1 MQVLVLNSGSSS
13 IKYRLFDDGGGAV
26 DPGGTGPGGLTLLAR
41 GLVERIGESTST
53 AAQTVVA
60 ADGGETEDAE
70 DRLRIADHA
79 EGFRWIVDR
88 LESSGLAND
97 LGAIGH
103 RVVHGG
109 EEFSAPTVIDEA
121 VIARIQAQ
129 IPLAPLHNPAN
140 LTGIEVAREL
150 RPELTNVAVFDT
162 AFHATLPPAAYR
174 YAVPERL
181 LTEQGVR
188 RYGFHGT
195 SHAYVARR
203 AAAALGRAEEACKL
217 VTLHLGNG
225 ASAAAVD
232 GGRSVETSM
241 GLSPLEGLVMGTR
254 SGDLDPAVIFH
265 LIREAGMSPDEVEQ
279 VLNRESGLLGLCGDN
294 DLRTIEDRA
303 AAGDEAAQLA
313 LDVYVHRIRKYL
325 GAYAAVLGRLDAVVF
340 TAGVGENSD
349 TLRAAICADLEVLG
363 VRLDPSRNDGVRAS
377 KAPGGVAAVHTDDSE
392 VAVLVVATDEE
403 REIAEQTLAAL
414 HA

>member
-13 IKYRLFDDGGGAV
+13 IKYRLFDDA
-26 DPGGTGPGGLTLLAR
+26 DDGLRLAAR
-41 GLVERIGESTST
+41 GLVERIGEDTGH
-53 AAQTVVA
+53 AEQVVVA
-60 ADGGETEDAE
+60 PDGTTATTEDAAPV
-70 DRLRIADHA
+70 RDHA
-79 EGFRWIVDR
+79 AGFRWIVAQ
-88 LESSGLAND
+88 LEAAGLADD
-97 LGAIGH
+97 LIAIGH

-109 EEFSAPTVIDEA
+109 AEFTAPTVIDDA
-121 VIARIQAQ
+121 VLARIEAQ

-150 RPELTNVAVFDT
+150 KPELVNVAVFDT
-162 AFHATLPPAAYR
+162 AFHATLPPSAYH
-174 YAVPERL
+174 YAVPEAL
-181 LTEQGVR
+181 LEDYGVR

-203 AAAALGRAEEACKL
+203 AAAALDRSLAELKL

-225 ASAAAVD
+225 ASMAAVD

-265 LIREAGMSPDEVEQ
+265 LIREAGMAPDEVER
-279 VLNRESGLLGLCGDN
+279 VLNRESGLKGLCGEN

-303 AAGDEAAQLA
+303 AAGDERAQLA

-349 TLRAAICADLEVLG
+349 TVRAAVCADLEVLG
-363 VRLDPSRNDGVRAS
+363 IRLDAARNDGQRAAT
-377 KAPGGVAAVHTDDSE
+377 APDGILAVHADDSD

-403 REIAEQTLAAL
+403 REIAQEALLAVRG
-414 HA
+414 

>member
-1 MQVLVLNSGSSS
+1 MHVLVLNSGSSS
-13 IKYRLFDDGGGAV
+13 IKYRLFDDT
-26 DPGGTGPGGLTLLAR
+26 DDGLRLAAR
-41 GLVERIGESTST
+41 GLVERIGETT
-53 AAQTVVA
+53 GHAEQVVIA
-60 ADGGETEDAE
+60 ADGATTTSEDDAPV
-70 DRLRIADHA
+70 LDHSD
-79 EGFRWIVDR
+79 GFRWIVR
-88 LESSGLAND
+88 QLEHAGLADD

-109 EEFSAPTVIDEA
+109 AEFTAPTVIDDA
-121 VIARIQAQ
+121 VLARIEAQ

-150 RPELTNVAVFDT
+150 KPELVNVAVFDT
-162 AFHATLPPAAYR
+162 AFHAALPAAAYH

-181 LTEQGVR
+181 LTDHGVR

-203 AAAALGRAEEACKL
+203 AAAALGREEADLKL
-217 VTLHLGNG
+217 ITLHLGNG
-225 ASAAAVD
+225 ASVTAVD

-265 LIREAGMSPDEVEQ
+265 LIREAGLGAAEVERI
-279 VLNRESGLLGLCGDN
+279 LNRDSGLKGLCGDN
-294 DLRTIEDRA
+294 DLRTVEERA
-303 AAGDEAAQLA
+303 AAGDERAQLA

-325 GAYAAVLGRLDAVVF
+325 GAYTAVLGRLDAVVF

-349 TLRAAICADLEVLG
+349 TVRARVCADLEVLG
-363 VRLDPSRNDGVRAS
+363 IRLDPDRNAGQRAS
-377 KAPGGVAAVHTDDSE
+377 KAPDGVLAVHADDSE

-403 REIAEQTLAAL
+403 REIAEQTLAAVRG
-414 HA
+414 

>member
-13 IKYRLFDDGGGAV
+13 IKYRLFEDHVDG
-26 DPGGTGPGGLTLLAR
+26 LLLRAR
-41 GLVERIGESTST
+41 GLVERIGESTGR
-53 AAQTVVA
+53 AEQVVIAQ
-60 ADGGETEDAE
+60 DGTTSEEVDDAP
-70 DRLRIADHA
+70 IPDHA
-79 EGFRWIVDR
+79 AGFRWIVSR
-88 LESSGLAND
+88 LEDAGLADD

-109 EEFSAPTVIDEA
+109 SEFTAPTVIDEA
-121 VIARIQAQ
+121 VIARIEDQV
-129 IPLAPLHNPAN
+129 PLAPLHNPAN

-150 RPELTNVAVFDT
+150 RPDLTNVAVFDT
-162 AFHATLPPAAYR
+162 AFHGTLPPAAYR
-174 YAVPERL
+174 YAVPDRL
-181 LTEQGVR
+181 LAEQGVR

-203 AAAALGRAEEACKL
+203 AAAALGRPEEELKL

-265 LIREAGMSPDEVEQ
+265 LIREAGMSPAEVER

-294 DLRTIEDRA
+294 DLRTIEERA
-303 AAGDEAAQLA
+303 AGGDEAAQLA

-363 VRLDPSRNDGVRAS
+363 VRLDAARNDGLRAS
-377 KAPGGVAAVHTDDSE
+377 KAPDGIAAVHADDSE

-403 REIAEQTLAAL
+403 REIAEQTLLAVRS
-414 HA
+414 

>member
-13 IKYRLFDDGGGAV
+13 IKYRLFDDHA
-26 DPGGTGPGGLTLLAR
+26 DGLRLRAR
-41 GLVERIGESTST
+41 GLVERIGEATGR
-53 AAQTVVA
+53 AEQVVL
-60 ADGGETEDAE
+60 AE
-70 DRLRIADHA
+70 DGTTSQEVEDLPVPDHVA
-79 EGFRWIVDR
+79 GFRWIVSR
-88 LESSGLAND
+88 LEAVGLADD

-109 EEFSAPTVIDEA
+109 AEFTAPTVIDEA
-121 VIARIQAQ
+121 VIARIEAQ
-129 IPLAPLHNPAN
+129 VPLAPLHNPAN
-140 LTGIEVAREL
+140 LTGIEVARQL

-181 LTEQGVR
+181 LSEQGVR

-203 AAAALGRAEEACKL
+203 AAAALARPERELKL

-254 SGDLDPAVIFH
+254 SGDLDPAVVFH
-265 LIREAGMSPDEVEQ
+265 LIRQAGMSPDEVERT
-279 VLNRESGLLGLCGDN
+279 LNRESGLLGLCGDN
-294 DLRTIEDRA
+294 DLRTIEGRA
-303 AAGDEAAQLA
+303 AEGDEAAQLA

-325 GAYAAVLGRLDAVVF
+325 GAYTAVLGRLDAVVF

-349 TLRAAICADLEVLG
+349 TLRAAICADLDVLG
-363 VRLDPSRNDGVRAS
+363 IRVAAERNDGQRAAD
-377 KAPGGVAAVHTDDSE
+377 APDGVLAIHADDSE
-392 VAVLVVATDEE
+392 VAVLVIATDEE
-403 REIAEQTLAAL
+403 REIAEQTLLAIRR
-414 HA
+414 

>member
-13 IKYRLFDDGGGAV
+13 IKYRLYDDDDDGLV
-26 DPGGTGPGGLTLLAR
+26 LRAR
-41 GLVERIGESTST
+41 GLVERIGEATGR
-53 AAQTVVA
+53 AEQVVVGE
-60 ADGGETEDAE
+60 DGASREDAE
-70 DRLRIADHA
+70 DAPIPDHA
-79 EGFRWIVDR
+79 AGFRWIVSR
-88 LESSGLAND
+88 LEAAGLADD

-109 EEFSAPTVIDEA
+109 AEFSAPTVIDEA
-121 VIARIQAQ
+121 VIARIEAQ
-129 IPLAPLHNPAN
+129 VPLAPLHNPAN
-140 LTGIEVAREL
+140 LTGIEVARQL

-162 AFHATLPPAAYR
+162 AFHATLPPAAYH
-174 YAVPERL
+174 YAVPARL
-181 LTEQGVR
+181 LEEQGVR

-203 AAAALGRAEEACKL
+203 AAAALGRPETELKL

-225 ASAAAVD
+225 ASATAVD

-265 LIREAGMSPDEVEQ
+265 LIREAGLRPEEVERI
-279 VLNRESGLLGLCGDN
+279 LNRESGLLGLCGDN
-294 DLRTIEDRA
+294 DLRTIEERA
-303 AAGDEAAQLA
+303 AGGDEAAQLA

-325 GAYAAVLGRLDAVVF
+325 GAYAAVLGRLDGIVF

-349 TLRAAICADLEVLG
+349 TLRERICADLGVLG
-363 VRLDPSRNDGVRAS
+363 VRLDPARNDGQRAAN
-377 KAPGGVAAVHTDDSE
+377 APDGIVAIHADDSA

-403 REIAEQTLAAL
+403 REIAEQTL
-414 HA
+414 HAIRG

>member
-1 MQVLVLNSGSSS
+1 VQVLVLNSGSSS
-13 IKYRLFDDGGGAV
+13 IKYRLYDDSDDLV
-26 DPGGTGPGGLTLLAR
+26 LRAR
-41 GLVERIGESTST
+41 GLVERIGEASGHAEQVVVGEDGTTSEDSEDV
-53 AAQTVVA
+53 VVA
-60 ADGGETEDAE
+60 
-70 DRLRIADHA
+70 DHTA
-79 EGFRWIVDR
+79 GFRWIVSR
-88 LESSGLAND
+88 LETAGLAD
-97 LGAIGH
+97 ELGAIGH

-109 EEFSAPTVIDEA
+109 AEFTAPTVIDAA
-121 VIARIQAQ
+121 VIARIEAQ
-129 IPLAPLHNPAN
+129 VPLAPLHNPAN
-140 LTGIEVAREL
+140 LTGIEVARQL

-162 AFHATLPPAAYR
+162 AFHATLPPSAYR
-174 YAVPERL
+174 YAVPARL
-181 LTEQGVR
+181 LEEQGIR

-203 AAAALGRAEEACKL
+203 AAAVLGRPEEELKL

-225 ASAAAVD
+225 ASATAVD

-265 LIREAGMSPDEVEQ
+265 LIREAGMRPEEVERL
-279 VLNRESGLLGLCGDN
+279 LNRESGLLGLCGDN
-294 DLRTIEDRA
+294 DLRTVEERA
-303 AAGDEAAQLA
+303 EEGDEAAQLA

-349 TLRAAICADLEVLG
+349 TIRERICADLDVLG
-363 VRLDPSRNDGVRAS
+363 IRLDPSRNDGQRAA
-377 KAPGGVAAVHTDDSE
+377 KAPDGVVAVHAGDSE

-403 REIAEQTLAAL
+403 REIAEQTLRAVRG
-414 HA
+414 

>member
-13 IKYRLFDDGGGAV
+13 IKYRLFDDHA
-26 DPGGTGPGGLTLLAR
+26 DGLLLRAR
-41 GLVERIGESTST
+41 GLVERIGEPTGR
-53 AAQTVVA
+53 AEQVVVA
-60 ADGGETEDAE
+60 EDGTTSQQADETP
-70 DRLRIADHA
+70 IPDHVA
-79 EGFRWIVDR
+79 GFRWIVSQ
-88 LESSGLAND
+88 LESAGLADD
-97 LGAIGH
+97 LSAIGH

-109 EEFSAPTVIDEA
+109 AEFTAPTVIDEA
-121 VIARIQAQ
+121 VVARIEAQ
-129 IPLAPLHNPAN
+129 VPLAPLHNPAN
-140 LTGIEVAREL
+140 LTGIEVARQL
-150 RPELTNVAVFDT
+150 RPDLTNVAVFDT

-203 AAAALGRAEEACKL
+203 AAAALGRPEEELKL

-225 ASAAAVD
+225 ASATAVD

-265 LIREAGMSPDEVEQ
+265 LIREAGMSPEEVERL
-279 VLNRESGLLGLCGDN
+279 LNRESGLLGLCGDN
-294 DLRTIEDRA
+294 DLRTVEGRA
-303 AAGDEAAQLA
+303 DDGDQAARLA

-349 TLRAAICADLEVLG
+349 TLRAEICADLDVLG
-363 VRLDPSRNDGVRAS
+363 IRVAAERNDGQRAAT
-377 KAPGGVAAVHTDDSE
+377 APEGVVAIHADDSE

-403 REIAEQTLAAL
+403 REIAEQTLLAIRS
-414 HA
+414 

>member
-13 IKYRLFDDGGGAV
+13 IKYRLFDGDDGLRLA
-26 DPGGTGPGGLTLLAR
+26 AR
-41 GLVERIGESTST
+41 GLVERIGEPTGHAEQVVLAPDGSTT
-53 AAQTVVA
+53 AT
-60 ADGGETEDAE
+60 DDDAPVP
-70 DRLRIADHA
+70 DHA
-79 EGFRWIVDR
+79 AGFRWIVSQ
-88 LESSGLAND
+88 LEVAGLADD

-109 EEFSAPTVIDEA
+109 SEFSAPTVIDDA
-121 VIARIQAQ
+121 VLARIEAQ

-162 AFHATLPPAAYR
+162 AFHATLPPAAYH
-174 YAVPERL
+174 YAVPEAL
-181 LTEQGVR
+181 LADHGVR

-203 AAAALGRAEEACKL
+203 AAAALGRDLADTKL

-225 ASAAAVD
+225 ASMAAVD

-265 LIREAGMSPDEVEQ
+265 LIREAGMAPDEVERM
-279 VLNRESGLLGLCGDN
+279 LNRESGLKGLCGEN

-303 AAGDEAAQLA
+303 AAGDEQAQRA

-349 TLRAAICADLEVLG
+349 TVRAAVCADLEVLG
-363 VRLDPSRNDGVRAS
+363 IRLDAARNDGQRAA
-377 KAPGGVAAVHTDDSE
+377 KAPDGIIPVHADDSG

-403 REIAEQTLAAL
+403 REIAEETLKAVRG
-414 HA
+414 

>member
-13 IKYRLFDDGGGAV
+13 IKYRLYDDDDDGLV
-26 DPGGTGPGGLTLLAR
+26 LRAR
-41 GLVERIGESTST
+41 GLVERIGEPTGR
-53 AAQTVVA
+53 AEQVVVDK
-60 ADGGETEDAE
+60 DGSNTEDAE
-70 DRLRIADHA
+70 DAPIPDHVA
-79 EGFRWIVDR
+79 GFRWIVSR
-88 LESSGLAND
+88 LEAAGLADD

-109 EEFSAPTVIDEA
+109 AEFSAPTVIDEA
-121 VIARIQAQ
+121 VIARIEAQ
-129 IPLAPLHNPAN
+129 VPLAPLHNPAN
-140 LTGIEVAREL
+140 LTGIEVARQL

-162 AFHATLPPAAYR
+162 AFHATLPPAAYH
-174 YAVPERL
+174 YAVPARFLE
-181 LTEQGVR
+181 EQGVR

-203 AAAALGRAEEACKL
+203 AAAALGRPETELKL

-225 ASAAAVD
+225 ASATAVD
-232 GGRSVETSM
+232 GGRRVETSM

-265 LIREAGMSPDEVEQ
+265 LIREAGLSPEEVERI
-279 VLNRESGLLGLCGDN
+279 LNRESGLLGLCGDN
-294 DLRTIEDRA
+294 DLRTIEEHA
-303 AAGDEAAQLA
+303 AAGDEDAQLA

-325 GAYAAVLGRLDAVVF
+325 GAYAAVLGRLDGVVF

-349 TLRAAICADLEVLG
+349 TLRERICADLGVLG
-363 VRLDPSRNDGVRAS
+363 VRLDPARNDGQRAAN
-377 KAPGGVAAVHTDDSE
+377 APDGVVAIHAEDSE

-403 REIAEQTLAAL
+403 REIAEETL
-414 HA
+414 HAIRG

>member
-1 MQVLVLNSGSSS
+1 VQVLVLNSGSSS
-13 IKYRLFDDGGGAV
+13 IKYRLFTDD
-26 DPGGTGPGGLTLLAR
+26 TEGLRLAAR
-41 GLVERIGESTST
+41 GLVERIGEATGH
-53 AAQTVVA
+53 AEQDVVA
-60 ADGGETEDAE
+60 PDGATETIEDDAPVP
-70 DRLRIADHA
+70 DHA
-79 EGFRWIVDR
+79 AGFRWIVGQ
-88 LESSGLAND
+88 LETAGLADD
-97 LGAIGH
+97 LEAIGH

-109 EEFSAPTVIDEA
+109 AEFTAPTVIDDA
-121 VIARIQAQ
+121 VLARIEAQ

-162 AFHATLPPAAYR
+162 AFHATLPAAAYH
-174 YAVPERL
+174 YAVPESL
-181 LTEQGVR
+181 LAEYGVR

-203 AAAALGRAEEACKL
+203 AAAVLGRDEADVKL

-225 ASAAAVD
+225 ASMAAVD

-265 LIREAGMSPDEVEQ
+265 LIREAGLLPEEVEHI
-279 VLNRESGLLGLCGDN
+279 LNRDSGLKGLCGDN
-294 DLRTIEDRA
+294 DLRTVEDRA
-303 AAGDEAAQLA
+303 AAGDARAQLA

-349 TLRAAICADLEVLG
+349 TIRAAVCADLEVLG
-363 VRLDPSRNDGVRAS
+363 IRLDPARNDGQRAS
-377 KAPGGVAAVHTDDSE
+377 KAPDGVLAVHADDSE
-392 VAVLVVATDEE
+392 VAVLVIATDEE
-403 REIAEQTLAAL
+403 REIAEQTLAAVR
-414 HA
+414 A

>member
-1 MQVLVLNSGSSS
+1 VQVLVLNSGSSS
-13 IKYRLFDDGGGAV
+13 IKYRLFDDA
-26 DPGGTGPGGLTLLAR
+26 DDGLRLAAR
-41 GLVERIGESTST
+41 GLVERIGEDTGH
-53 AAQTVVA
+53 AEQVVVA
-60 ADGGETEDAE
+60 PDGTTATTEDAAPV
-70 DRLRIADHA
+70 RDHA
-79 EGFRWIVDR
+79 AGFRWIVAQ
-88 LESSGLAND
+88 LEVAGLADD
-97 LGAIGH
+97 LIAIGH

-109 EEFSAPTVIDEA
+109 AEFTAPTVIDDA
-121 VIARIQAQ
+121 VLARIEAQ

-150 RPELTNVAVFDT
+150 KPELVNVAVFDT
-162 AFHATLPPAAYR
+162 AFHATLPPSAYH
-174 YAVPERL
+174 YAVPEAL
-181 LTEQGVR
+181 LEEYGVR

-203 AAAALGRAEEACKL
+203 AAAALDRDLAELKL

-225 ASAAAVD
+225 ASMAAVD

-265 LIREAGMSPDEVEQ
+265 LIREAGMAPAEVERI
-279 VLNRESGLLGLCGDN
+279 LNRESGLKGLCGEN

-303 AAGDEAAQLA
+303 AAGDERAQLA

-349 TLRAAICADLEVLG
+349 TVRAAVCADLEVLG
-363 VRLDPSRNDGVRAS
+363 IRLDVARNDGQRAAAS
-377 KAPGGVAAVHTDDSE
+377 PDGVLAVHADDSD

-403 REIAEQTLAAL
+403 REIAQETLLAVRS
-414 HA
+414 

>member
-13 IKYRLFDDGGGAV
+13 IKYRLFDDTGGAGSA
-26 DPGGTGPGGLTLLAR
+26 DDSGDGLTLLAR
-41 GLVERIGESTST
+41 GLVERIGESSSM
-53 AAQTVVA
+53 AAQTSVA
-60 ADGGETEDAE
+60 ADGTETEDVE
-70 DRLRIADHA
+70 DGITITDHA

-88 LESSGLAND
+88 LESSGLADD

-121 VIARIQAQ
+121 VISRIQAQ

-150 RPELTNVAVFDT
+150 RPDLTNVAVFDT
-162 AFHATLPPAAYR
+162 AFHGTLPPAAYR
-174 YAVPERL
+174 YAVPDRL
-181 LTEQGVR
+181 LAEQGVR

-203 AAAALGRAEEACKL
+203 AAAALGRPEEELKL

-265 LIREAGMSPDEVEQ
+265 LIREAGMSPAEVER

-294 DLRTIEDRA
+294 DLRTIEERA
-303 AAGDEAAQLA
+303 AGGDEAAQLA

-363 VRLDPSRNDGVRAS
+363 VRLDAARNDGLRAS
-377 KAPGGVAAVHTDDSE
+377 KAPDGIAAVHADDSE

-403 REIAEQTLAAL
+403 REIAEQTLLAVRS
-414 HA
+414 

>member
-1 MQVLVLNSGSSS
+1 VQVLVLNSGSSS
-13 IKYRLFDDGGGAV
+13 IKYRLFDDAE
-26 DPGGTGPGGLTLLAR
+26 DGLRLAAR
-41 GLVERIGESTST
+41 GLVERIGEDTGH
-53 AAQTVVA
+53 AEQVVVA
-60 ADGGETEDAE
+60 PDGTTASTHDDAPVP
-70 DRLRIADHA
+70 DHA
-79 EGFRWIVDR
+79 AGFRWIVAQ
-88 LESSGLAND
+88 LEVAGLADD
-97 LGAIGH
+97 LSAIGH

-109 EEFSAPTVIDEA
+109 SEFTAPTIIDDA
-121 VIARIQAQ
+121 VLSRIEAQ

-162 AFHATLPPAAYR
+162 AFHATLPPSAYH
-174 YAVPERL
+174 YAVPEAL
-181 LTEQGVR
+181 LEDYGVR

-195 SHAYVARR
+195 SHAYVSRR
-203 AAAALGRAEEACKL
+203 AAAALGRDVADVKL

-225 ASAAAVD
+225 ASMAAVD

-254 SGDLDPAVIFH
+254 SGDIDPAVIFH
-265 LIREAGMSPDEVEQ
+265 LIREAGMAPDEVERI
-279 VLNRESGLLGLCGDN
+279 LNRESGLKGLCGEN
-294 DLRTIEDRA
+294 DLRTIEERA
-303 AAGDEAAQLA
+303 AGGDERAQLA

-349 TLRAAICADLEVLG
+349 TVRAAVCADLEVLG
-363 VRLDPSRNDGVRAS
+363 IRLDAARNDGQRAS
-377 KAPGGVAAVHTDDSE
+377 KAPDGVIQVQADDSA

-403 REIAEQTLAAL
+403 REIAQETLLAVRG
-414 HA
+414 

>member
-13 IKYRLFDDGGGAV
+13 IKYRLYDDHEH
-26 DPGGTGPGGLTLLAR
+26 GLILRAR
-41 GLVERIGESTST
+41 GLVERIGEATGRAQQVVLGEDGATS
-53 AAQTVVA
+53 
-60 ADGGETEDAE
+60 EDAE
-70 DRLRIADHA
+70 DAPIPDHVA
-79 EGFRWIVDR
+79 GFRWIVSR
-88 LESSGLAND
+88 LEAAGLAGD

-109 EEFSAPTVIDEA
+109 SEFTAPTVIDEA
-121 VIARIQAQ
+121 VIARIEAQ
-129 IPLAPLHNPAN
+129 VPLAPLHNPAN
-140 LTGIEVAREL
+140 LTGIEVARQL
-150 RPELTNVAVFDT
+150 RPQLTNVAVFDT

-174 YAVPERL
+174 YAVPDRL
-181 LTEQGVR
+181 LEEQGIR

-203 AAAALGRAEEACKL
+203 AAAALGRPEAELKL
-217 VTLHLGNG
+217 ITLHLGNG
-225 ASAAAVD
+225 ASATAVD

-265 LIREAGMSPDEVEQ
+265 LIREAGMRPEEVERL
-279 VLNRESGLLGLCGDN
+279 LNRESGLLGLCGDN
-294 DLRTIEDRA
+294 DLRTIEGRA
-303 AAGDEAAQLA
+303 EDGDEAAQLA

-325 GAYAAVLGRLDAVVF
+325 GAYAAVLGRLDGVVF

-349 TLRAAICADLEVLG
+349 TIRERICADLDG
-363 VRLDPSRNDGVRAS
+363 FGIRLDPARNDGQRAAN
-377 KAPGGVAAVHTDDSE
+377 APDGVVAVHAEDSE

-403 REIAEQTLAAL
+403 LEIAEQTLQAIRG
-414 HA
+414 

>member
-1 MQVLVLNSGSSS
+1 VQVLVLNSGSSS
-13 IKYRLFDDGGGAV
+13 IKYRLYDDHR
-26 DPGGTGPGGLTLLAR
+26 DGLLLRAR
-41 GLVERIGESTST
+41 GLAERIGEPTGRAEQVVLSEDGSSTE
-53 AAQTVVA
+53 
-60 ADGGETEDAE
+60 ETEDAP
-70 DRLRIADHA
+70 IPDHA
-79 EGFRWIVDR
+79 AGFRWIVSR
-88 LESSGLAND
+88 LEAAGLADD

-109 EEFSAPTVIDEA
+109 SEFTAPTVIDEA
-121 VIARIQAQ
+121 VVARIEAQ
-129 IPLAPLHNPAN
+129 VPLAPLHNPAN
-140 LTGIEVAREL
+140 LTGIEVARQL

-174 YAVPERL
+174 YAVPARL
-181 LTEQGVR
+181 LEEQGVR

-203 AAAALGRAEEACKL
+203 AAAALGRPEEDLKL

-225 ASAAAVD
+225 ASATAVD

-265 LIREAGMSPDEVEQ
+265 LIREAGLTPEEVERI
-279 VLNRESGLLGLCGDN
+279 LNRESGLLGLCGDN
-294 DLRTIEDRA
+294 DLRTIEERA
-303 AAGDEAAQLA
+303 AGGDEAAQLA

-325 GAYAAVLGRLDAVVF
+325 GAYAAVLGRLDGVVF

-349 TLRAAICADLEVLG
+349 TLRERICADLGVLG
-363 VRLDPSRNDGVRAS
+363 VRLDPARNDGQRAAN
-377 KAPGGVAAVHTDDSE
+377 APDGVVAVHAEDSD

-403 REIAEQTLAAL
+403 REIAEQTLQAIRG
-414 HA
+414 

>member
-1 MQVLVLNSGSSS
+1 VQVLVLNSGSSS
-13 IKYRLFDDGGGAV
+13 IKYRLYDDHR
-26 DPGGTGPGGLTLLAR
+26 DGLVLRAR
-41 GLVERIGESTST
+41 GLAERLGEPTGR
-53 AAQTVVA
+53 AEQVVLGE
-60 ADGGETEDAE
+60 DGSSAEDAE
-70 DRLRIADHA
+70 DAPIPDHA
-79 EGFRWIVDR
+79 AGFRWIVSR
-88 LESSGLAND
+88 LESAGLADD

-109 EEFSAPTVIDEA
+109 SEFTAPTVIDEA
-121 VIARIQAQ
+121 VVARIEAQ
-129 IPLAPLHNPAN
+129 VPLAPLHNPAN
-140 LTGIEVAREL
+140 LTGIEVARQL

-162 AFHATLPPAAYR
+162 AFHATLPAAAYR
-174 YAVPERL
+174 YAVPARL
-181 LTEQGVR
+181 LEEQGVR

-203 AAAALGRAEEACKL
+203 AAAALGRPEEDLKL

-225 ASAAAVD
+225 ASATAVD

-265 LIREAGMSPDEVEQ
+265 LIREAGLTPEEVERI
-279 VLNRESGLLGLCGDN
+279 LNRESGLLGLCGDN
-294 DLRTIEDRA
+294 DLRTIEERA
-303 AAGDEAAQLA
+303 AGGDEAAQLA

-325 GAYAAVLGRLDAVVF
+325 GAYAAVLGRLDGVVF

-349 TLRAAICADLEVLG
+349 TLRERICADLDVLG
-363 VRLDPSRNDGVRAS
+363 LRLDPARNDGQRAAN
-377 KAPGGVAAVHTDDSE
+377 APDGVVAVHAEDSQ

-403 REIAEQTLAAL
+403 REIAEQTLRAL
-414 HA
+414 RG

>member
-1 MQVLVLNSGSSS
+1 VQVLVLNSGSSS
-13 IKYRLFDDGGGAV
+13 IKYRLFDDAE
-26 DPGGTGPGGLTLLAR
+26 DGLRLAAR
-41 GLVERIGESTST
+41 GLIERIGEDVGH
-53 AAQTVVA
+53 AEQVVVA
-60 ADGGETEDAE
+60 PDGGTSKTD
-70 DRLRIADHA
+70 DDTRVPDHA
-79 EGFRWIVDR
+79 AGFRWIVAQ
-88 LESSGLAND
+88 LEAAGLADD
-97 LGAIGH
+97 LIAIGH

-109 EEFSAPTVIDEA
+109 AEFTAPTVIDDA
-121 VIARIQAQ
+121 VLARIEAQ

-140 LTGIEVAREL
+140 LIGIEVAREL

-162 AFHATLPPAAYR
+162 AFHATLPPSAYR
-174 YAVPERL
+174 YAVPQAL
-181 LTEQGVR
+181 LDTYGVR

-203 AAAALGRAEEACKL
+203 AAAALGREVADVKL

-225 ASAAAVD
+225 ASMAAVD

-265 LIREAGMSPDEVEQ
+265 LIREAGMAPEEVERI
-279 VLNRESGLLGLCGDN
+279 LNRDSGLKGLCGDN
-294 DLRTIEDRA
+294 DLRTIEERA
-303 AAGDEAAQLA
+303 AGGDERAQLA

-325 GAYAAVLGRLDAVVF
+325 GAYTAVLGRLDAVVF

-349 TLRAAICADLEVLG
+349 TVRARVCADPEVLG
-363 VRLDPSRNDGVRAS
+363 IRLDAARNDGRRAAD
-377 KAPGGVAAVHTDDSE
+377 APDGVLAVHADDSE

-403 REIAEQTLAAL
+403 REIAQETLLAL
-414 HA
+414 RG

>member
-13 IKYRLFDDGGGAV
+13 IKYRLFDDAA
-26 DPGGTGPGGLTLLAR
+26 DGLRLAAR
-41 GLVERIGESTST
+41 GLVERIGETVGH
-53 AAQTVVA
+53 AEQVVVA
-60 ADGGETEDAE
+60 PDGSTTAQDDDAPVP
-70 DRLRIADHA
+70 DHA
-79 EGFRWIVDR
+79 AGFRWIVAQ
-88 LESSGLAND
+88 LEGAGLADD
-97 LGAIGH
+97 LIAIGH

-109 EEFSAPTVIDEA
+109 AEFTAPTVIDDA
-121 VIARIQAQ
+121 VLARIEAQ

-150 RPELTNVAVFDT
+150 KPELTNVAVFDT
-162 AFHATLPPAAYR
+162 AFHATLPPSAYH
-174 YAVPERL
+174 YAVPEAL
-181 LTEQGVR
+181 LEGYGVR

-203 AAAALGRAEEACKL
+203 AAEALGRDIADVKL

-225 ASAAAVD
+225 ASMTAVD

-265 LIREAGMSPDEVEQ
+265 LIREAGMAPDEVERI
-279 VLNRESGLLGLCGDN
+279 LNRESGLKGLCGEN

-303 AAGDEAAQLA
+303 AAGDERAQLA

-349 TLRAAICADLEVLG
+349 TVRAAVCADLEVLG
-363 VRLDPSRNDGVRAS
+363 IRLDAGRNDGQRAAT
-377 KAPGGVAAVHTDDSE
+377 APDGIIPVHADDSA

-403 REIAEQTLAAL
+403 REIAEETLLAVRG
-414 HA
+414 